1 MATKKT
7 KPTLSKIPAG
17 KLKDFVDA
25 GKSTSRVLGKVER
38 HVLSKPYDNSRSFD
52 GLHPSAMVSKYWCH
66 RASYFHLKGN
76 HPAPEPRNFKREL
89 IFNQGHAIHDNWQTW
104 FWEMGTLYGA
114 WKCNNCKFYWKDLS
128 PERCVRCD
136 SLELKYREVSVEN
149 KELMITGHGD
159 GWLKGFGDDLFLEIK
174 SVGAGTF
181 LWLDKGNWFDSD
193 QNFDTAWKNLKA
205 PFESHIS
212 QAQLYMEIL
221 RLNGENPPDELL
233 VLYEA
238 KPTQDVKEFVVR
250 RDAWGIQH
258 ILAGARLVV
267 DSLAKNV
274 APDCNV
280 GGAHKC
286 KQCEGFN
293 E

>member
-1 MATKKT
+1 MSNKT
-7 KPTLSKIPAG
+7 GALQKLQKG

-25 GKSTSRVLGKVER
+25 GKSNTRVIGKVER
-38 HVLSKPYDNSRSFD
+38 HVLSKPVDNSRSFD
-52 GLHPSAMVSKYWCH
+52 GLHPSAIVSKFWCH

-76 HPAPEPRNFKREL
+76 HPVPSPRKFSSEL
-89 IFNQGHAIHDNWQTW
+89 IFAQGHAIHDTWQTW

-114 WKCNNCKFYWKDLS
+114 WQCKACKHYWMALS
-128 PERCVRCD
+128 PSNCPSCD
-136 SLELKYREVSVEN
+136 STALKYREVPIQLD
-149 KELMITGHGD
+149 ELMITGHSD
-159 GWLKGFGDDLFLEIK
+159 GWLKGFGDDLMLEIK

-181 LWLDKGNWFDSD
+181 MWLDKGAWFANE
-193 QNFDTAWKNLKA
+193 QNFDTAWKNLTS
-205 PFESHIS
+205 PFESHIA
-212 QAQLYMEIL
+212 QIQLYMEV
-221 RLNGENPPDELL
+221 LNLAGVTDVPNEAV

-238 KPTQDVKEFVVR
+238 KPTQAVKEFIVR
-250 RDAWGIQH
+250 RDTWAIQH
-258 ILAGARLVV
+258 IIDGAKLVV
-267 DSLAKNV
+267 ESLGKNI